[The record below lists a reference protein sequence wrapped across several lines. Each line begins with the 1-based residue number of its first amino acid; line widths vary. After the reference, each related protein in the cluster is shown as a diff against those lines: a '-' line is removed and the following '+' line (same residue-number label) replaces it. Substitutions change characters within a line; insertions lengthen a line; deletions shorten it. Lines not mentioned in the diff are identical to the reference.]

1 MAVTIRYETHSL
13 TVDNETGHAAGWLPG
28 QLSAQGQ
35 AFCMALYPA
44 PWRWLTTHQLRRSSS
59 NSQCAPLRRGTAAV

>member
-13 TVDNETGHAAGWLPG
+13 TVDNETVHATGWRPG

-35 AFCMALYPA
+35 AFCVALYPA
-44 PWRWLTTHQLRRSSS
+44 PWR
-59 NSQCAPLRRGTAAV
+59 